1 MRIEATS
8 KSKEKKIKKRK
19 INLWLESFPNGA
31 GFEDGGDALKKKTT
45 RKVNIYIYIY
55 ILLSMLLFYR

>member
-31 GFEDGGDALKKKTT
+31 GFEDGGDALKKNNKE
-45 RKVNIYIYIY
+45 
-55 ILLSMLLFYR
+55 S